1 MGKDVITNLEGV
13 HGKKTKEE
21 LIVNGSGSFN
31 DVSVYKVTFNNNIV
45 KKIAVRV
52 AKKPSYQKVIS
63 GRAQT
68 FIQAENKYSAK
79 LSPGKTYELQ
89 GIKDDEKLSK
99 YNWDLAAAVNL
110 SPELYLYS
118 YIEKELNGKIYLY
131 ICSISEG
138 FEFDLD
144 TFFTRIYPSLDKED
158 RKFYNQTIRV
168 QLTNLFENMAINH
181 GMLCNDIKPKNA
193 VINSDIHAVDVRL
206 IDFDSDYCKI
216 KEKDR
221 HKRGLY
227 ALMMQIVFAN
237 FIISDYKVN
246 IFTGYFDS
254 IQSKMLAEFNEMMA
268 IFSDTR
274 NNDFLFTGSWYFK
287 RDFAI
292 DESRPGKLFEDL
304 FWRCFQGKI
313 DSPMKSALGHGVV
326 NITNSQQAPSVN
338 SPPGEEATGFF
349 GIAKSVF
356 NFTKSFFVRNP
367 KIIPS
372 VVSSRK
378 SSSHSH
384 SQQLQAA
391 ETGVARVANKKKKK
405 IGEPCTDNKQ

>member
-1 MGKDVITNLEGV
+1 M
-13 HGKKTKEE
+13 
-21 LIVNGSGSFN
+21 
-31 DVSVYKVTFNNNIV
+31 
-45 KKIAVRV
+45 
-52 AKKPSYQKVIS
+52 
-63 GRAQT
+63 
-68 FIQAENKYSAK
+68 
-79 LSPGKTYELQ
+79 
-89 GIKDDEKLSK
+89 
-99 YNWDLAAAVNL
+99 
-110 SPELYLYS
+110 
-118 YIEKELNGKIYLY
+118 
-131 ICSISEG
+131 
-138 FEFDLD
+138 
-144 TFFTRIYPSLDKED
+144 DKED
-158 RKFYNQTIRV
+158 RKFYNQTIRI

-254 IQSKMLAEFNEMMA
+254 IQSKMLAEFNELMA

-274 NNDFLFTGSWYFK
+274 NNDFFFTGSWYFK

-338 SPPGEEATGFF
+338 SPPGEATGFF

-378 SSSHSH
+378 SSSPSSRDSH
-384 SQQLQAA
+384 QLQAA
-391 ETGVARVANKKKKK
+391 EAGVARVVNRQKKK
-405 IGEPCTDNKQ
+405 IGEPCTENQHCYTKRCVDVICKSNAKRRKGGKNKTRKL